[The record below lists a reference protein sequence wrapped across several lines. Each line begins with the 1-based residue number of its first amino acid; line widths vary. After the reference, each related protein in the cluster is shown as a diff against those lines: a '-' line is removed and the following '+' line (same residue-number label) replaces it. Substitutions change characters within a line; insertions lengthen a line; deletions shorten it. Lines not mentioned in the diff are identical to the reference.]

1 MMRKKHTYNSKKTIF
16 EGLMNT
22 QLDASRIFV
31 KRLHC
36 RSRCASSRTEQ
47 MYVNIKMDK
56 IGIEMNK
63 RSAINGIQRV

>member
-1 MMRKKHTYNSKKTIF
+1 
-16 EGLMNT
+16 MNT

-31 KRLHC
+31 KLLHC

-63 RSAINGIQRV
+63 RSAINGIRRIWQMGRMTPIRDGILMICR

>member
-1 MMRKKHTYNSKKTIF
+1 
-16 EGLMNT
+16 MNT

-47 MYVNIKMDK
+47 MYINIKMDK
-56 IGIEMNK
+56 IGIKMNK
-63 RSAINGIQRV
+63 RSAINGIRRVWQIGRMIPIRDGILMICR

>member
-1 MMRKKHTYNSKKTIF
+1 
-16 EGLMNT
+16 MNT

-36 RSRCASSRTEQ
+36 RIGCASSRTEQ

-63 RSAINGIQRV
+63 RSAINGIKRVWQMGRMIPIHDGILMICR